1 MKGVLH
7 PVIVELALVA
17 ALTVLGY
24 VAGLWLDLF
33 AGLVT
38 WAYPHQ
44 STEGEE
50 MLGAL
55 FMLPVAL
62 AFFSLRRWQELRRA
76 LRDRAAAEHQ
86 LAEAA
91 RLEGVLLAARTMQ
104 HEINNQLGVTVG
116 YAELLAQDSS
126 LSSEQREMANT
137 ALQGAER
144 ASALL
149 NRLRTLTRVDLH
161 HVGAPDGPVL
171 ELRPSIADGGRT
183 GSKA

>member
-1 MKGVLH
+1 MKGAAH
-7 PVIVELALVA
+7 PLAVDLALVA

-24 VAGLWLDLF
+24 VAALWLDLF
-33 AGLVT
+33 DGLVA
-38 WAYPHQ
+38 WAYLNEAH
-44 STEGEE
+44 EVDEVF
-50 MLGAL
+50 GAV
-55 FMLPVAL
+55 FMLPVSL
-62 AFFSLRRWQELRRA
+62 AFLSLRRWQELHRA
-76 LRDRAAAEHQ
+76 LRDREAAERQ

-116 YAELLAQDSS
+116 YAELLAQDAS
-126 LSSEQREMANT
+126 LSSEQREMAQT

-149 NRLRTLTRVDLH
+149 NQLRKVTRVDLL

-171 ELRPSIADGGRT
+171 ALRRPVADGGAA
-183 GSKA
+183 G